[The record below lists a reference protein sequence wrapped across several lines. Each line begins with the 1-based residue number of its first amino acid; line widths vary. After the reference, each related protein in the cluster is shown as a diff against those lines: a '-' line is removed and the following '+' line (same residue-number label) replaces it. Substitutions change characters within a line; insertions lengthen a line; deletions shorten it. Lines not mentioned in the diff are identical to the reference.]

1 MEAFTMKYT
10 FSIMTQDS
18 PGVLMRISNML
29 FRRNF
34 SIDSLTVNRTNMPN
48 VSCFTVVIECDER
61 TCDQVKKQLGKLVEV
76 FSIEHINEPLK
87 AAEPSITLVSSA
99 AEDAM
104 PMVHRMASAF

>member
-1 MEAFTMKYT
+1 MKYT

-34 SIDSLTVNRTNMPN
+34 SIDSLTVNRTSMPD

-76 FSIEHINEPLK
+76 YSVEHLTEP
-87 AAEPSITLVSSA
+87 ARPAEPAITIVNSA
-99 AEDAM
+99 AEEAM